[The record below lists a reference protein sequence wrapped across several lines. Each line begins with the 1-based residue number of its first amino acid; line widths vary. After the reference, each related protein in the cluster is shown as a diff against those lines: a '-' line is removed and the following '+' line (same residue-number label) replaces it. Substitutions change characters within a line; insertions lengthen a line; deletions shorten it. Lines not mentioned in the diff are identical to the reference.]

1 MAGGIFDRKDIDHA
15 LSLGADGVQIASRF
29 VATEECDAS
38 QIYKD
43 AYIQAK
49 EEEIQLIQSPVGMPG
64 RALRNH
70 LTETVAEGRIPVKK
84 CYNCLE
90 KCNPAKVPYCITKAL
105 IDAVKGDVENGLV
118 FCGAN
123 TGRIREMTT
132 VKELMAELTGTC

>member
-1 MAGGIFDRKDIDHA
+1 MKKNFQRNIPVVVAGGIFDRKDIDHA

-64 RALRNH
+64 RALSQPLDRDRG
-70 LTETVAEGRIPVKK
+70 GR
-84 CYNCLE
+84 
-90 KCNPAKVPYCITKAL
+90 
-105 IDAVKGDVENGLV
+105 
-118 FCGAN
+118 
-123 TGRIREMTT
+123 TGS
-132 VKELMAELTGTC
+132 L